1 MHSEIDQFEFNVC
14 LSLPLKPIFS
24 MNLDISSIT
33 SLMYPA
39 ASHKGLNI
47 GSICHADVDRDKYYM
62 SLMEKVQGKKLLYRP

>member
-1 MHSEIDQFEFNVC
+1 
-14 LSLPLKPIFS
+14 

-47 GSICHADVDRDKYYM
+47 GSICHADVDRDQYYM